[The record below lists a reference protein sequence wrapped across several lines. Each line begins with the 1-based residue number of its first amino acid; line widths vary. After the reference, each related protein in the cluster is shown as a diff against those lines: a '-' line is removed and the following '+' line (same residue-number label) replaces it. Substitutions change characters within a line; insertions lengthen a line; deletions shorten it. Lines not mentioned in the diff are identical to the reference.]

1 MTIDS
6 LNLAR
11 CAMIKVDV
19 EGMERA
25 GLEEIRYV
33 LLAGGIVAI
42 HAGTVPAT
50 QAGALSEKAS
60 P

>member
-1 MTIDS
+1 
-6 LNLAR
+6 
-11 CAMIKVDV
+11 
-19 EGMERA
+19 MERA

-50 QAGALSEKAS
+50 QAGVPSEKAS
-60 P
+60 S